1 MEMDGEVTLMAKEL
15 ERLRVVIAVDAGEI
29 SRETAAMQLGISSRQ
44 LKRLLQRFRQD
55 GPAGLRSRRRGQP
68 SNRRLR
74 TEVRQQALN
83 RARTRYIGFGPTLL
97 QEKLV
102 VDDGLV
108 LSVESV
114 RQLLIEAGLWH
125 ARRRRR
131 EVHPP
136 RERRPRFGELIQV
149 DGSLHD
155 WFEGRA
161 ARCTLLA
168 FIDDAT
174 GLITA
179 ARFAPTE
186 TTAGYFIVLGDHL
199 RTYGRPISLYS
210 DRHSIF
216 RVNDRKGQE
225 IDGETQLER
234 ALKALEIEGICAHS
248 PQAKGRIERLF
259 QTCQDRLVKE
269 MRLRGIDSMEAANDY
284 LPHFIA
290 FFNERFVVEPSSP
303 DDAHR
308 PVLQSARTLEL
319 ILAEQTTRTLSKNLT
334 FKYRR
339 QLYQVQADQ
348 RRRRLAGQRI
358 AVCAC
363 SDGEIV
369 VLNEDQELPYSLG
382 PRKSPAVPVVDDKT
396 LNAQVDAAVIRR
408 PNITRPSSDHPWKRG
423 LRARQP
429 VAA

>member
-1 MEMDGEVTLMAKEL
+1 MAKEV
-15 ERLRVVIAVDAGEI
+15 ERLRVVVAVEAGAI
-29 SRETAAMQLGISSRQ
+29 SRGTAAMQLGITHRQ
-44 LKRLLQRFRQD
+44 LKRVLKRFRQE
-55 GPAGLRSRRRGQP
+55 GPVGLRSRQRGQA

-74 TEVRQQALN
+74 TEVRQQVLDL
-83 RARTRYIGFGPTLL
+83 ARTRYVGFGPTLL
-97 QEKLV
+97 QEKLLA
-102 VDDGLV
+102 DAELT

-114 RQLLIEAGLWH
+114 RQLLIEAGLWRS
-125 ARRRRR
+125 RRRQR

-149 DGSLHD
+149 DGSPHD

-174 GLITA
+174 GRVTA
-179 ARFAPTE
+179 ARFTPTE
-186 TTAGYFIVLGDHL
+186 TTAGYFIVLSDHL
-199 RTYGRPISLYS
+199 RAYGRPISLYS

-216 RVNDRKGQE
+216 LINDRKGVE

-234 ALKALEIEGICAHS
+234 ALKTLDIEGICAHS

-269 MRLRGIDSMEAANDY
+269 MRLRGIDSMDAANDY
-284 LPHFIA
+284 LPQFIA
-290 FFNERFVVEPSSP
+290 FFNERFVVEPRSP

-308 PVLQSARTLEL
+308 PVLHSARALGL
-319 ILAEQTTRTLSKNLT
+319 ILSEQTTRTLSKNLT
-334 FKYRR
+334 FQYRR

-348 RRRRLAGQRI
+348 RRRRLAGQCVV
-358 AVCAC
+358 VCAC

-369 VLNEDQELPYSLG
+369 VLNEDQELPYALG
-382 PRKSPAVPVVDDKT
+382 PRQSPAVPVVDDKT
-396 LNAQVDAAVIRR
+396 VNAQVDAAVTRR
-408 PNITRPSSDHPWKRG
+408 STVTKPSAEHPWKRG
-423 LRARQP
+423 LKARQP